1 MKTACASFAHSTT
14 LGVAIL
20 ITLLTWIT
28 PISAQSRQAPV
39 FPADDTVSLPS
50 PILLKKRQTYFPEN
64 ATLTHS
70 HTQDGRRETLSRQ
83 IDLVNSL
90 ADSSNW
96 LLTFGSWDSI
106 TLSLTSALSEET
118 HIYHSGHFVS
128 GKDKSSFQKIIYPT
142 ATHLRMGYQNQVA
155 FTIAPNDSITLLI
168 DARQSSGLPLINS
181 MKLVP
186 LEQVVP
192 NAFGVHMMIQMLF
205 MGAVFA
211 LMIYHLMLFTTT
223 DGKAYLF
230 FCLYMASIILHTLD
244 YNGLLSE
251 VFIPNIPAL
260 RPYFKA
266 LADNGISI
274 FYMLLFRVFLDTQQQ
289 HPDWD
294 KWIRLT
300 IKGLVAYLAF
310 ALLWILM
317 GGNLFH
323 IMIGNIIAS
332 FIPILLIFVMARALV
347 QKGGPAA
354 MYFLTGT
361 GFLVLGNIINTIYI
375 AYDLNEPTLFGVLD
389 RVQYIQA
396 GAFLQV
402 IFFSVGLGIR
412 HRETELQRHEAT
424 RLNEVKSQF
433 IANLSHEFRTPLTLI
448 INPISYL
455 LENQLT
461 QDVRESL
468 QLVQRHASRLL
479 VLINQL
485 LDLSKLEAGQVH
497 LRVEEMD
504 LVPYLRLQIAAFQS
518 LAQSKRIDIQYHP
531 EMATCMAWADP
542 DKIEKV
548 VNNLLHN
555 AIKFTPD
562 EGQIRIGLQ
571 RGNYK
576 IRVTITDSGPGIPK
590 SALPHIFDR
599 FYQVNSDLGGKP
611 AGAGIGLAFSQ
622 ELMIMH
628 QGDIRV
634 TQTGKSGTTFQVS
647 MLIGKAHFQPEE
659 FAEEPNLRFTLTQD
673 IEYSTSEKTSTEPAG
688 TNQQNPQILIIEDNQ
703 DLRQHLIQIIQ
714 PMFRAIEAPNGIS
727 GWEMATEILPD
738 LIISD
743 VMMPGMDGFVLC
755 EKLKQ
760 DERTS
765 HIPIILLTARANQQD
780 KIQGLST
787 GADDYIVKPFDFQ
800 ELLARVH
807 NLIEQRKK
815 LQAFH
820 NKWIGPSENIKTDQL
835 PKDLTFMN
843 QIKQIM
849 QDHFHDPEFN
859 VEQFAEL
866 AAINRRQLN
875 RKARA
880 LFGQAPSDLIREY
893 RLEKAALMLEKGAG
907 NVTEVC
913 YAVGFN
919 NPGHF
924 SRLFKDAFDM
934 LPSDYPNGSKSA

>member
-1 MKTACASFAHSTT
+1 MKTACAYFVHSAT
-14 LGVAIL
+14 LGLAIL

-28 PISAQSRQAPV
+28 PISAQIRQVSV
-39 FPADDTVSLPS
+39 FPADDTVSLPG
-50 PILLKKRQTYFPEN
+50 PILLKKRQTYFPKN
-64 ATLTHS
+64 ATFTHS
-70 HTQDGRRETLSRQ
+70 RTHDGRKKNLSRQ
-83 IDLVNSL
+83 IDLISAL

-106 TLSLTSALSEET
+106 ALSLTSALSEET
-118 HIYHSGHFVS
+118 HIYYSGHFVS

-142 ATHLRMGYQNQVA
+142 ATHLRMGYRNQVA
-155 FTIAPNDSITLLI
+155 FTIAPYDSLSLLI

-181 MKLVP
+181 MELIP

-223 DGKAYLF
+223 SGKAYLF

-251 VFIPNIPAL
+251 VLIFNTPAL

-289 HPDWD
+289 YPGWD

-300 IKGLVAYLAF
+300 IKGLVAYLVITI
-310 ALLWILM
+310 LWIM
-317 GGNLFH
+317 SGGNLLH

-332 FIPILLIFVMARALV
+332 FIPILLIVTMARTLIH
-347 QKGGPAA
+347 KGGSAA

-361 GFLVLGNIINTIYI
+361 GFLVLGNVINTVFLGYGL
-375 AYDLNEPTLFGVLD
+375 DEPTLFGVLD
-389 RVQYIQA
+389 RVQFIQA

-455 LENQLT
+455 LESRLE

-504 LVPYLRLQIAAFQS
+504 LVPYLRLQIASFQS
-518 LAQSKRIDIQYHP
+518 LAQSKKIDIQYHP
-531 EMATCMAWADP
+531 EMDTCMAWADP

-562 EGQIRIGLQ
+562 GGRIRIGLQ
-571 RGNYK
+571 QGNYK
-576 IRVTITDSGPGIPK
+576 IRIIITDSGPGIPK

-634 TQTGKSGTTFQVS
+634 TQTGKSGTTFQIS
-647 MLIGKAHFQPEE
+647 LLLGKAHFQAAE
-659 FAEEPNLRFTLTQD
+659 FAEEPNLRVTQTQD
-673 IEYSTSEKTSTEPAG
+673 FGYSHSEKPNAEPAE
-688 TNQQNPQILIIEDNQ
+688 TNQLPPQILIIEDNQ

-714 PMFRAIEAPNGIS
+714 PQFRVIEAPNGEL
-727 GWEMATEILPD
+727 GCELATEILPD

-743 VMMPGMDGFVLC
+743 VMMPGMDGFALC
-755 EKLKQ
+755 KKLKQ

-820 NKWIGPSENIKTDQL
+820 NKWIGPNEIVKSDQL
-835 PKDLTFMN
+835 PRDLTFMN

-866 AAINRRQLN
+866 AVINRRQLN

-893 RLEKAALMLEKGAG
+893 RLKKAALMLVEGTG

-924 SRLFKDAFDM
+924 SRLFKDAFGM
-934 LPSDYPNGSKSA
+934 LPSDYPNGS